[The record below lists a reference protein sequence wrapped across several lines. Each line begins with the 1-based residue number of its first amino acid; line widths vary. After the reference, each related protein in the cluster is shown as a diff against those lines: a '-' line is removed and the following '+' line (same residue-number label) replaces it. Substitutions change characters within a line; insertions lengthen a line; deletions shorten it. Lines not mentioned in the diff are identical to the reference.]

1 MLERKGFICLGKQ
14 KALIRNNYYIVT
26 LNNILWKMIDIAQL
40 KELIASKLI
49 KDQDLSHLEL
59 NGIDFSGCNLENV
72 VFANELQENREL
84 KNITFAGA
92 KLDNV
97 FFDHATLGGCNF
109 DGDKTTLTRVSF
121 KKSILY
127 KCRFRKTQFLWC
139 DFRYAEINSATF
151 ESAIFSWCDFYRTFF
166 VGIVIF
172 RKALVG
178 NSSLFYTYFDEGATL
193 RRENLRDS
201 KILQQDKNAYR
212 EFLVDWP
219 KLGPGIRKNEQGVES
234 DWDPTASLRARFMD
248 AEDIYKTLN
257 GLWTSKGFLGDAN
270 WAFVKGKKMERKRMI
285 NELFYGKD
293 LPISKVVNLTLLSFW
308 NFVTDKLFG
317 YGESMSKMI
326 LTYIVTIFIF
336 AYIYYSSSV
345 TNLPDYL
352 KALIISLKNMVA
364 QTSDEVSGISPF
376 LDFLNM
382 VQTTIGILITGIFGF
397 ILGNKIRNQ

>member
-1 MLERKGFICLGKQ
+1 
-14 KALIRNNYYIVT
+14 
-26 LNNILWKMIDIAQL
+26 MIDITQL
-40 KELIASKLI
+40 QDLIATRQIRNL
-49 KDQDLSHLEL
+49 DLSHLDL
-59 NGIDFSGCNLENV
+59 NGTDFSGCTLQNV
-72 VFANELQENREL
+72 VFANETQDDREL
-84 KNITFAGA
+84 KNLTFSGA
-92 KLDNV
+92 QLNNV
-97 FFDHATLGGCNF
+97 FFDHATLSGCNF
-109 DGDKTTLTRVSF
+109 DGEKTNLTRVSF
-121 KKSILY
+121 KKSTLH
-127 KCRFRKTQFLWC
+127 KCRFRKTQFHWC

-151 ESAIFSWCDFYRTFF
+151 ESAKISWCDFYRTFF

-172 RKALVG
+172 RKALIG

-193 RRENLRDS
+193 RLENIEDS
-201 KILQQDKNAYR
+201 KILQQDKDAYR
-212 EFLVDWP
+212 KFLVDWP

-234 DWDPTASLRARFMD
+234 DWDPTDSLRARYMD

-285 NELFYGKD
+285 NELVFGQK
-293 LPISKVVNLTLLSFW
+293 LPFTKAVNQSALIFW
-308 NFVTDKLFG
+308 NFITDKLFG

-326 LTYIVTIFIF
+326 TTYVVTIFIF
-336 AYIYYSSSV
+336 AYIYYSSSA

-352 KALIISLKNMVA
+352 LALIISLKNMVA